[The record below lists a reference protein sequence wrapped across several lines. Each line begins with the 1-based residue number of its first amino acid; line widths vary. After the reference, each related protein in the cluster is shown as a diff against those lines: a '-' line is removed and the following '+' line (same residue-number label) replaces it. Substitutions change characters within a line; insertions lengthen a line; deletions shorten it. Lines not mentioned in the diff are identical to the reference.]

1 MDLASFSGSWSIG
14 LVTAEHYQ
22 QETLQDL
29 HAYAA
34 LV

>member
-1 MDLASFSGSWSIG
+1 MDLASFSGSWSII
-14 LVTAEHYQ
+14 VTTEHYQ

-29 HAYAA
+29 YVYSA

>member
-1 MDLASFSGSWSIG
+1 MDLASFSGSWSII
-14 LVTAEHYQ
+14 VTTEHYQ

-29 HAYAA
+29 LR